1 MKGDPTAPPI
11 AVIVVEDER
20 DLRDEV
26 VEYLANHGFSVRAA
40 ATGAELERMLDD
52 RPADVVVLDLG
63 LPGEDG
69 VAVARRLRQRNAGTG
84 IVMMTARARVEERIL
99 GYETGADVYLVKPV
113 DFGELMAA
121 IRATVRHSNAEASSV
136 AGATQRPS
144 LAWRLELASWRLVAP
159 SGASVRLTRA
169 ETQALACLTEEP
181 GKPVPRETIG
191 QHMGKAA
198 DLLGEHRYVDQ
209 IISRLR
215 RKIAAELGWEAP
227 IGAAHGQGY
236 HTVGPVVRVEE

>member
-1 MKGDPTAPPI
+1 MKGDRTAPPI

-26 VEYLANHGFSVRAA
+26 VEYLTGHDLSVRAA
-40 ATGAELERMLDD
+40 ATGAALERLLDEG
-52 RPADVVVLDLG
+52 PADAVVLDLG

-69 VAVARRLRQRNAGTG
+69 VAVARRLRQRNAETG

-113 DFGELMAA
+113 DYGELLAA
-121 IRATVRHSNAEASSV
+121 IRATVRHRDTTRSPG
-136 AGATQRPS
+136 AGGSQRPA

-169 ETQALACLTEEP
+169 ETQALACLTEAS
-181 GKPVPRETIG
+181 GRPVPREVIG
-191 QHMGKAA
+191 QHMGKVA
-198 DLLGEHRYVDQ
+198 DLVGEHRYVDQ

-215 RKIAAELGWEAP
+215 RKVAAELGWEAP

-236 HTVGPVVRVEE
+236 HTVGPVVRVAD

>member
-1 MKGDPTAPPI
+1 MKSDPIAPPL
-11 AVIVVEDER
+11 AVVVVEDER

-26 VEYLANHGFSVRAA
+26 VEYLATHDLSVRAA
-40 ATGAELERMLDD
+40 ATGAELDRLLDEC
-52 RPADVVVLDLG
+52 PADAVVLDLG

-69 VAVARRLRQRNAGTG
+69 VAIARRLRQRSPATG

-113 DFGELMAA
+113 DFGELIAA
-121 IRATVRHSNAEASSV
+121 IRATVRHRGAVPSSG
-136 AGATQRPS
+136 AGNLRQPP
-144 LAWRLELASWRLVAP
+144 LAWRLELTSWRLVAP

-181 GKPVPRETIG
+181 GKPVSREVIG
-191 QHMGKAA
+191 QRMGKVA
-198 DLLGEHRYVDQ
+198 DQLGEHRYVDQ

-215 RKIAAELGWEAP
+215 RKITAELGWEPP

-236 HTVGPVVRVEE
+236 HTVGPVVRVEV